1 MAMITLRRPITS
13 TEELREIIGTPDAP
27 AVKKQIDH
35 LDEHCRN
42 FISLAPLLFISSANA
57 EGQCDVSPKGD
68 APGFVHVLDEKLLAI
83 PERAG
88 NRRTDTMRNILT
100 NPQVGLIFVIPG
112 MRETLRVNGRA
123 TIYRDPELLEAMT
136 FQGKTPLVAMVVE
149 AQEVF
154 LQCGRALV
162 RSHVWEAATWPDPA
176 ALPRAAQIFTDHM
189 RLPEVT
195 CERAEEVL
203 EDHYTTHLY

>member
-1 MAMITLRRPITS
+1 MTTMTLRQSVTS
-13 TEELREIIGTPDAP
+13 AEELRELIGAPEAP
-27 AVKKQIDH
+27 AIKKQIDH
-35 LDEHCRN
+35 LDEHCRQ
-42 FISLAPLLFISSANA
+42 FIALAPLLFISSANA

-68 APGFVHVLDEKLLAI
+68 APGFVHVLSEKLLGI

-100 NPQVGLIFVIPG
+100 NPQVALIFIIPS

-136 FQGKTPLVAMVVE
+136 FQGKTPLVATVVE

-154 LQCGRALV
+154 LHCGRALV
-162 RSHVWEAATWPDPA
+162 RAHVWKTATWPDAA
-176 ALPRAAQIFTDHM
+176 ALPSASQIFADHM

-195 CERAEEVL
+195 CERAERVL

>member
-1 MAMITLRRPITS
+1 MPSITLRQPINS
-13 TEELREIIGTPDAP
+13 AEELRELIGAPDAP
-27 AVKKQIDH
+27 AIKKQIDH
-35 LDEHCRN
+35 LDEHCRR
-42 FISLAPLLFISSANA
+42 FIALAPLLFISSANA
-57 EGQCDVSPKGD
+57 DGQCDVSPKGD
-68 APGFVHVLDEKLLAI
+68 APGFVHVLDDNLLAV

-88 NRRTDTMRNILT
+88 NRRTDTMRNVLA
-100 NPQVGLIFVIPG
+100 NPQVGLIFIIPG
-112 MRETLRVNGRA
+112 MRETLRINGRA
-123 TIYRDPELLEAMT
+123 TIYRDPELLATMT

-154 LQCGRALV
+154 LHCGRALV
-162 RSHVWEAATWPDPA
+162 RARVWETATWPDPV
-176 ALPRAAQIFTDHM
+176 ALPSAARIFTDHM

>member
-1 MAMITLRRPITS
+1 MTTITLRQPVTS
-13 TEELREIIGTPDAP
+13 AEELRAIIGAPDAP
-27 AVKKQIDH
+27 AIKKQIDH
-35 LDEHCRN
+35 LDEHCRQV
-42 FISLAPLLFISSANA
+42 IALAPLLFISSANA
-57 EGQCDVSPKGD
+57 DGQCDVSPKGD

-88 NRRTDTMRNILT
+88 NRRTDTMRNILA
-100 NPQVGLIFVIPG
+100 NPQVGLIFIIPG
-112 MRETLRVNGRA
+112 MRETLRINGRA

-136 FQGKTPLVAMVVE
+136 FQGKTPLVATVVE

-154 LQCGRALV
+154 LHCGRALV
-162 RSHVWEAATWPDPA
+162 RAHIWQTATWPGPA
-176 ALPRAAQIFTDHM
+176 ALPSAGQIFADHM

>member
-1 MAMITLRRPITS
+1 MTTITLRQPVTS
-13 TEELREIIGTPDAP
+13 AEELREIIGAPEAP
-27 AVKKQIDH
+27 AIKKQIDH
-35 LDEHCRN
+35 LDEHCRQ
-42 FISLAPLLFISSANA
+42 FIALTPLLFISSANA
-57 EGQCDVSPKGD
+57 DGQCDVSPKGD

-88 NRRTDTMRNILT
+88 NRRSDTMRNILA
-100 NPQVGLIFVIPG
+100 NPQVGLIFIIPG
-112 MRETLRVNGRA
+112 MRETLRINGRA

-136 FQGKTPLVAMVVE
+136 FQGKTPLVATVVE

-154 LQCGRALV
+154 LHCGRALV
-162 RSHVWEAATWPDPA
+162 RSHVWQTATWPDPA
-176 ALPRAAQIFTDHM
+176 TLPSAGQIFADHM

>member
-1 MAMITLRRPITS
+1 MTTITLSQPITS
-13 TEELREIIGTPDAP
+13 AEELREIIGAPDAP
-27 AVKKQIDH
+27 AIKKQIDH

-42 FISLAPLLFISSANA
+42 FIALAPLLFISSANV

-68 APGFVHVLDEKLLAI
+68 APGFVHVLDDKLLAI

-88 NRRTDTMRNILT
+88 NRRTDTMRNILA

-112 MRETLRVNGRA
+112 MRETLRINGRA

-136 FQGKTPLVAMVVE
+136 FQGKTPKVAMVVE

-154 LQCGRALV
+154 LHCGRALV
-162 RSHVWEAATWPDPA
+162 RSHVWETVTWPDA
-176 ALPRAAQIFTDHM
+176 ATLPSAGRIFADHM
-189 RLPEVT
+189 QLPEVT

-203 EDHYTTHLY
+203 EDHYTTRLY

>member
-1 MAMITLRRPITS
+1 MTAITLSQPITS
-13 TEELREIIGTPDAP
+13 AEELREIIGAPDAP
-27 AVKKQIDH
+27 AIKKQIDH
-35 LDEHCRN
+35 LDEHCRQ
-42 FISLAPLLFISSANA
+42 FIALAPLLFISSANA

-88 NRRTDTMRNILT
+88 NRRTDTMRNILA
-100 NPQVGLIFVIPG
+100 NPQVGLIFVVPG
-112 MRETLRVNGRA
+112 MRETLRINGRA
-123 TIYRDPELLEAMT
+123 TIYRDPELLEMMT
-136 FQGKTPLVAMVVE
+136 VQGKTPKVAMVVE

-154 LQCGRALV
+154 LHCGRALV
-162 RSHVWEAATWPDPA
+162 RSHVWQVATRPDAA
-176 ALPRAAQIFTDHM
+176 ALPSAGQIFADHM
-189 RLPEVT
+189 QLPGVT